1 MFYPQA
7 FYGHEEALNVLM
19 DAVDNLDIKDDKGT
33 VPSLHLVAYNPWH
46 NSNQVVKY
54 VIVS

>member
-1 MFYPQA
+1 
-7 FYGHEEALNVLM
+7 M

-33 VPSLHLVAYNPWH
+33 VTSLYLIAYNPWH

-54 VIVS
+54 GIVS